1 MRDFVEKLN
10 PILFFNDFG
19 EITSGRRWLDR
30 WAVGMVALPEITSG
44 SNISNINSSNSSR
57 NSSRNSSNSC
67 YYFLLEPNDQCHLI
81 LTIIT
86 HLEAYA
92 PGRRCGGLFPQ
103 FKHYLN
109 MQIKSGMGMRSPEPF
124 HNCMKIYIHWLCS
137 RLLARVVRCSASGS
151 VLYSSPA
158 TA

>member
-1 MRDFVEKLN
+1 MISLKNEN
-10 PILFFNDFG
+10 PLFFQ
-19 EITSGRRWLDR
+19 
-30 WAVGMVALPEITSG
+30 
-44 SNISNINSSNSSR
+44 R
-57 NSSRNSSNSC
+57 NHVRQQHQQQQQQQQQQKQQQKQQQQLQQLQTNN

-109 MQIKSGMGMRSPEPF
+109 MHIKSGMGMRSPEPF
-124 HNCMKIYIHWLCS
+124 QNCMNIYIHWLCS